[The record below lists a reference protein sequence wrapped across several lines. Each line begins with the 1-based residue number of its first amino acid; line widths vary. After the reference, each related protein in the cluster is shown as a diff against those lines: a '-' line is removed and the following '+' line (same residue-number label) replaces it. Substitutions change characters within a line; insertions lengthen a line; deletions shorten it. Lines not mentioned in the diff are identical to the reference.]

1 MAGWRTRV
9 LPPISAPTAPSGL
22 TNFLFSHVLW
32 SHPHRIVRFES
43 VAPGVISTWRW
54 IVTTSKW
61 FLCVNSTSTSKYFL
75 IRLDEILINFS
86 FSPFL
91 GQETLVDLL
100 GVVGRRPRLP
110 IVICCSSRDDLD
122 SVSAALSGASYIS
135 LLYLVIILSPTMIE
149 ILSPRRCPNYRV
161 QYSDQSEGERALTL
175 NKFRKA
181 TAEWNSV
188 CSRPLQLDGDEDHCP
203 SHLMVITDACLPALS
218 FAEAPLQARVL
229 INFEVP
235 TKVRRLAL
243 FSINSSFHG
252 NFLA

>member
-1 MAGWRTRV
+1 MLQLARRSRLRFRGVIRRLLH
-9 LPPISAPTAPSGL
+9 LPILSG
-22 TNFLFSHVLW
+22 NHSFSHDDRDSL
-32 SHPHRIVRFES
+32 S
-43 VAPGVISTWRW
+43 
-54 IVTTSKW
+54 
-61 FLCVNSTSTSKYFL
+61 STS
-75 IRLDEILINFS
+75 
-86 FSPFL
+86 
-91 GQETLVDLL
+91 
-100 GVVGRRPRLP
+100 
-110 IVICCSSRDDLD
+110 
-122 SVSAALSGASYIS
+122 
-135 LLYLVIILSPTMIE
+135 
-149 ILSPRRCPNYRV
+149 CPNYRV

-188 CSRPLQLDGDEDHCP
+188 CSRPLQLDGDEDRCP

-243 FSINSSFHG
+243 FSINSSLYG